1 MANQGI
7 FCNTPWYEAH
17 IYWDGSMGIC
27 CQEEHKLYQETD
39 SQFNIRNMS
48 LKEWFNSEPVRQF
61 RLKMLDNHRNSA
73 CYRCYIEEDHG
84 GNSRRFKSNM
94 KSVIFTGTAFQTSWT
109 QSPGHRHFVYSMNND
124 GATETYPIDLHID
137 LGNYCNL
144 ACKMCN
150 AKTSSTIASQHV
162 RWGIKDSAKYLGTD
176 WTRDLETWTRFKQE
190 LLDLP
195 GLNNIHLMGG
205 ETLLTDRF
213 LDLVNTVDQAGRH
226 EICFSFVTNGT
237 VWKPELMSVLS
248 KFRRVGIEVSVETMT
263 DHNAY
268 VRQGTD
274 QQLLLQNL
282 EKYQFWAAENN
293 QTVTLRPAVGL
304 LTAGYYDTLLNYAL
318 EHKLVVKGLLCY
330 TPDFLDMRILPD
342 HIKDLYISR
351 YQRFLSDYNAED
363 YNASDPNKFKH
374 IVAQQ
379 AHVVIQRL
387 RSSRPNN
394 SELLL
399 EKMVH
404 HCQRWD
410 KVYGLDAKILY
421 PELREYFYRYSHA
434 I

>member
-1 MANQGI
+1 MANQGT

-27 CQEEHKLYQETD
+27 CQENHKLYQETD
-39 SQFNIRNMS
+39 SRFNIRNMS
-48 LKEWFNSEPVRQF
+48 LKEWFNSEPARQF
-61 RLKMLDNHRNSA
+61 RLKMLDDHRNSA
-73 CYRCYIEEDHG
+73 CYRCYIEEDHD

-94 KSVIFTGTAFQTSWT
+94 KSVIFTRTAFQTSWT

-144 ACKMCN
+144 ACKMCHPK
-150 AKTSSTIASQHV
+150 ASSTIASQHV

-176 WTRDLETWTRFKQE
+176 WTRDLKTWTRFKQE

-268 VRQGTD
+268 VRQGTE
-274 QQLLLQNL
+274 QRLLLQNL

-293 QTVTLRPAVGL
+293 QTVTLRPTIGL
-304 LTAGYYDTLLNYAL
+304 LTAGYYYTLLNYAL
-318 EHKLVVKGLLCY
+318 EHKLVVKALLCC
-330 TPDFLDMRILPD
+330 TPDFLDMQILPD

-351 YQRFLSDYNAED
+351 YQRFLSDYDAGD

-374 IVAQQ
+374 VVAQQ
-379 AHVVIQRL
+379 AHMVIQRL

-410 KVYGLDAKILY
+410 QVYGLDAKILY
-421 PELREYFYRYSHA
+421 PELREYFYRYNHA